1 MELNS
6 SEIQLEFTSTKTIAS
21 LMTKS
26 TNTFSLGLSND
37 NQLVITILVL
47 VKPVFRQCWMN
58 PNIDG
63 GKQAKNKKKTYSTNA
78 ITTAILKPEG
88 IIMHIYMHWYVV
100 LMRLSSEVVFR
111 DFNIRNFPLELI
123 YHLVIVID

>member
-6 SEIQLEFTSTKTIAS
+6 SEIQLEFTSAKTIAS

-47 VKPVFRQCWMN
+47 VKPVFRRC
-58 PNIDG
+58 
-63 GKQAKNKKKTYSTNA
+63 
-78 ITTAILKPEG
+78 
-88 IIMHIYMHWYVV
+88 
-100 LMRLSSEVVFR
+100 
-111 DFNIRNFPLELI
+111 
-123 YHLVIVID
+123 